1 MYESEVKV
9 LAAQLC
15 PILCDLVDY
24 CPPGSSVHGILQAR
38 ILQWVVISSLQE
50 IFPDPGVEPG
60 SPVLH
65 VDSLPSEPSWKLC
78 VCVCARA
85 RTRKLTIYLYLSI
98 YIYAYSTRIQIL
110 LCCYSVSFL
119 LNIRTRLLKRNCYWD
134 INEICRTSMVM
145 LGVNNLPNNA
155 LRRK

>member
-15 PILCDLVDY
+15 AILCDLVDY

-78 VCVCARA
+78 VCVCARTHA
-85 RTRKLTIYLYLSI
+85 QTYYISISI

-145 LGVNNLPNNA
+145 LGVNNLPNSA